1 MKRLITTAILFG
13 LCISYVYSTTIAYG
27 PGNLHLS
34 SSIQNSTLVVV
45 GRVTEL
51 EYVIRDLMFARE
63 MATTDITV
71 DVEKIIKGKPNAGKS
86 RVKFMIKGGKYTH
99 PKTGKKGEARIEGA
113 PKFNVGERIMLFLNN
128 KISRPTDIYYENFPH
143 GGYHLTYATHY
154 GKRIISDDRVV
165 FFYTIHEDPLSNNY
179 IEVGVNFPL
188 DLAITMGEAFVKD
201 RPASLELEKQIEI
214 LVERRYV
221 DARNFNVKLGIPKLL
236 AKQLLNEA
244 QKILDR
250 EPPNELPNNDD
261 K

>member
-1 MKRLITTAILFG
+1 MKRLVTTAILFG
-13 LCISYVYSTTIAYG
+13 LCISNVYSTSIAHG
-27 PGNLHLS
+27 PGHLELS
-34 SSIQNSTLVVV
+34 SSIRNSTLVVV
-45 GRVTEL
+45 GRVAEL
-51 EYVIRDLMFARE
+51 EYVTRNIMFARD

-86 RVKFMIKGGKYTH
+86 RVKFMIEGGKYTH
-99 PKTGKKGEARIEGA
+99 PVTGKKGESYIEGT

-128 KISRPTDIYYENFPH
+128 KISHPTDIYYENVPH
-143 GGYHLTYATHY
+143 GGYHLTHSIHY

-179 IEVGVNFPL
+179 IVVGVDFPL
-188 DLAITMGEAFVKD
+188 DLAITMGKAFLKD
-201 RPASLELEKQIEI
+201 KPASLELEKHIEI
-214 LVERRYV
+214 LVEKRYV

-244 QKILDR
+244 QKILDK
-250 EPPNELPNNDD
+250 EPPDELPKGDD